1 MAQYAPL
8 RQDLWCF
15 LKTRPCVAMV
25 RRKRETLESGS
36 EGTLNGGDDAERRG
50 GALKVAVIGAG
61 IVGSSVAYRLS
72 EGGAEVLLIDG
83 AEPGSGTTST
93 SFAWINANNK
103 LPRDYFELNVAGMGE
118 HERLRD
124 EIGGDWLYST
134 GNLIWAVDEEQ
145 ENLEKRVERLR
156 SWSYA
161 AEMLPASTVSKEL
174 EPDATFPDPDLQIA
188 HFPEESWTDAQ
199 ALTKT
204 LVEAAGRNGAHNH
217 CENTVRGIEVEG
229 EGVTVRLE
237 DGDAIYADVVV
248 NATGAKA
255 ASVAEMV
262 GRELPLDVFPGLLV
276 RVAVPGEPLRHL
288 LHTPHINLRPDGPG
302 YVLLHHGSIDE
313 ELTDDFAGA
322 EDPLCAELLQRAQRV
337 LPALQEAE
345 IVEARFGM
353 RPVPADGHS
362 CVGGVSRLP
371 GYYEAVTHSGV
382 TLGPLVGRL
391 LAREIL
397 KGEVD
402 PLIAPFRP
410 DRFSQT

>member
-1 MAQYAPL
+1 MEEMML
-8 RQDLWCF
+8 SR
-15 LKTRPCVAMV
+15 
-25 RRKRETLESGS
+25 
-36 EGTLNGGDDAERRG
+36 

-72 EGGAEVLLIDG
+72 EDGAEVVLIDG
-83 AEPGSGTTST
+83 VEPGSGTTST

-124 EIGGDWLYST
+124 EIGGDWLYSS
-134 GNLIWAVDEEQ
+134 GNLIWAADEEQ

-161 AEMLPASTVSKEL
+161 AEMLPASTVSREL
-174 EPDATFPDPDLQIA
+174 EPEATFPDPNLKIA
-188 HFPEESWTDAQ
+188 HFAEESWTDAP
-199 ALTKT
+199 ALTRT
-204 LVEAAGRNGAHNH
+204 LVEAAARNGADKFFGNA
-217 CENTVRGIEVEG
+217 VRGIEVEG
-229 EGVTVRLE
+229 EGVMLQLESGDTVH
-237 DGDAIYADVVV
+237 ADVVV

-288 LHTPHINLRPDGPG
+288 MHTPHINVRPDGPG
-302 YVLLHHGSIDE
+302 YVLLHHDSVDE
-313 ELTDDFAGA
+313 RLTDDFAGT
-322 EDPLCAELLQRAQRV
+322 EDPLCAELLERARLV
-337 LPALQEAE
+337 LPALEAAE
-345 IVEARFGM
+345 VVEARFGM

-362 CVGGVSRLP
+362 CVGALSAIP

-382 TLGPLVGRL
+382 TLGPLIGRL

-397 KGEVD
+397 IGEVD
-402 PLIAPFRP
+402 PLIAPFRA
-410 DRFSQT
+410 DRLPSTQA

>member
-1 MAQYAPL
+1 M
-8 RQDLWCF
+8 
-15 LKTRPCVAMV
+15 
-25 RRKRETLESGS
+25 
-36 EGTLNGGDDAERRG
+36 
-50 GALKVAVIGAG
+50 KVAVIGAG

-103 LPRDYFELNVAGMGE
+103 LPRAYFELNVAGMGE

-134 GNLIWAVDEEQ
+134 GNLIWAVDKEQ

-161 AEMLPASTVSKEL
+161 AEMLPVCTVSKEL
-174 EPDATFPDPDLQIA
+174 EPDATFPDQDLQIA
-188 HFPEESWTDAQ
+188 HFPEESWTDAP

-204 LVEAAGRNGAHNH
+204 LVEAAGRNGAQKRFGNA
-217 CENTVRGIEVEG
+217 VRGIEVEG
-229 EGVTVRLE
+229 EGVALRLE
-237 DGDAIYADVVV
+237 DGDDIYVDVVV
-248 NATGAKA
+248 NAAGAKA

-288 LHTPHINLRPDGPG
+288 MHTPRINVRPDGPG
-302 YVLLHHGSIDE
+302 YVLLHHDSVDE
-313 ELTDDFAGA
+313 RLTDDFAGT
-322 EDPLCAELLQRAQRV
+322 EDPLCAELLERARLV
-337 LPALQEAE
+337 LQALEEAGV
-345 IVEARFGM
+345 VEARFGM
-353 RPVPADGHS
+353 RPVPADGYS
-362 CVGGVSRLP
+362 CVGALSAIP

-382 TLGPLVGRL
+382 TLGPLIGRL

-397 KGEVD
+397 IGEVD
-402 PLIAPFRP
+402 PLIAPFRA
-410 DRFSQT
+410 DRFPSTQA

>member
-1 MAQYAPL
+1 
-8 RQDLWCF
+8 
-15 LKTRPCVAMV
+15 
-25 RRKRETLESGS
+25 LESGS
-36 EGTLNGGDDAERRG
+36 EGTLNGGDDADRRG

-72 EGGAEVLLIDG
+72 EGGAAVVLIDG

-93 SFAWINANNK
+93 SFAWVNANNK

-118 HERLRD
+118 HERLRN
-124 EIGGDWLYST
+124 EIGGDWLHST
-134 GNLIWAVDEEQ
+134 GNLIWAADEEQ

-174 EPDATFPDPDLQIA
+174 EPEATFPDPDLQIA
-188 HFPEESWTDAQ
+188 HFPIESWTDAP
-199 ALTKT
+199 ALTRT
-204 LVEAAGRNGAHNH
+204 LVEAAVRNGAHKHFGNA
-217 CENTVRGIEVEG
+217 VRGIEVEG
-229 EGVTVRLE
+229 EAVMLQLE
-237 DGDAIYADVVV
+237 SGDAVHADVVV

-276 RVAVPGEPLRHL
+276 RVVVPGEPLKHL
-288 LHTPHINLRPDGPG
+288 MHTPHINVRPDGPG
-302 YVLLHHGSIDE
+302 YVMLHHGSVDE
-313 ELTDDFAGA
+313 RLTDDFAGT
-322 EDPLCAELLQRAQRV
+322 EDPLSAELLERARLV
-337 LPALQEAE
+337 LPALEEAE
-345 IVEARFGM
+345 VVKARYGM

-362 CVGGVSRLP
+362 CVGALSGIP

-382 TLGPLVGRL
+382 TLGPLIGRL

-397 KGEVD
+397 TGAVD
-402 PLIAPFRP
+402 PLIAPFRA
-410 DRFSQT
+410 DRFPATQT